1 MAKAADMDTN
11 SANLIQS
18 GTEIKGDVITQGNIR
33 IDGKLTGTLDCKG
46 KLIIGKTGELDG
58 TVECSN
64 AEVQGRLHA
73 SMKVNG
79 LLSLKST
86 SKLLGDIIVKK
97 LAIEPGAIFTGNCK
111 MEDETVAKTVTPPT
125 PVPEKG
131 K

>member
-1 MAKAADMDTN
+1 MAKAADMETN

-58 TVECSN
+58 TVVCSN
-64 AEVQGRLHA
+64 AEVQGSLHA

-111 MEDETVAKTVTPPT
+111 MEDETAVKAETPPA
-125 PVPEKG
+125 PMPEKG

>member
-97 LAIEPGAIFTGNCK
+97 LKMQRVFHIRDYLIIIVDCRIVLIIGIIGNLIQL
-111 MEDETVAKTVTPPT
+111 
-125 PVPEKG
+125 G
-131 K
+131 

>member
-111 MEDETVAKTVTPPT
+111 MEDETVIKAETPPT
-125 PVPEKG
+125 PMPEKG